1 MYLIV
6 GLGNPE
12 EDYSNTR
19 HNMGFDTIN
28 KLGKQYG
35 IEINKSKFKGL
46 YETGIIENQKV
57 ILLKPQTFMNLSG
70 ESIREAI
77 DFYKSHIDLKQ
88 DVDQFAPIIK
98 AIIENTMNVYH
109 ERLNRNIFKL
119 ATEVGVNSLFL
130 SKMVEIDKDT
140 YEKVRLMVVDEVKR
154 TKGTM
159 SLYDAQDKK

>member
-1 MYLIV
+1 MAESNKKRICVWMSPSTLTKIDALLITDATV
-6 GLGNPE
+6 SSRGEL
-12 EDYSNTR
+12 
-19 HNMGFDTIN
+19 
-28 KLGKQYG
+28 
-35 IEINKSKFKGL
+35 IEKAV
-46 YETGIIENQKV
+46 EH
-57 ILLKPQTFMNLSG
+57 
-70 ESIREAI
+70 
-77 DFYKSHIDLKQ
+77 YKSHRDFKEDTDYL
-88 DVDQFAPIIK
+88 APIIK